1 MSKSV
6 LFTFE
11 LEPGM
16 ITAADVYTP
25 TGQLLVPDNTLLD
38 NSTIQKL
45 RMYNITNVSI
55 LDEPAYSPDN
65 NPVQMTYSERIK
77 ASEEFVQFKEDYLTS
92 IDGYKNVINE
102 VVRQNLPIDT
112 SSLLNQT
119 TSLIMPS
126 STGLHIFDML
136 HNMREFDDST
146 YTHCINVALI
156 SRVLAQWLHMSNEDI
171 EVATLAGL
179 LHDIG
184 KLTVP
189 EEILL
194 KPGALTPDEYS
205 VIKRHANDGYSY
217 LKNQDIDPRIKEACL
232 FHHERCDGS
241 GYPFG
246 LSGDKIPVFARI
258 VAIADVYD
266 AMTATRV
273 YRGPLCPFSVVRFFE
288 YEGYSKYDTHFIITF
303 LENVV
308 SSYINTTVRLNNGQV
323 GEVILINKQ
332 ALSRPMIKCG
342 NEFIDL
348 TKRPDLEIESII

>member
-1 MSKSV
+1 MSKHT

-25 TGQLLVPDNTLLD
+25 TGQLLVPDKTLLD
-38 NSTIQKL
+38 YSIIHKL
-45 RMYNITNVSI
+45 QMYNITNVSVMDTLPEVSYDD
-55 LDEPAYSPDN
+55 LDE
-65 NPVQMTYSERIK
+65 QTYSEKIK
-77 ASEEFVQFKEDYLTS
+77 SSEEFIRFKEDYLIS
-92 IDGYKNVINE
+92 ISEYKDVIND
-102 VVRQNLPIDT
+102 VVKRNLPIDT
-112 SSLLNQT
+112 GMLLNQT
-119 TSLIMPS
+119 VGIIQPHSTSIQ
-126 STGLHIFDML
+126 IFDML

-156 SRVLAQWLHMSNEDI
+156 SRILAQWLHMSDEDVEI
-171 EVATLAGL
+171 ATLSGL

-184 KLTVP
+184 KLTTP

-194 KPGALTPDEYS
+194 KPSTLSSDEYA
-205 VIKRHANDGYSY
+205 VIKNHTNDGYSY
-217 LKNQDIDPRIKEACL
+217 LKDQNIDPRIKEACL

-246 LSGDKIPVFARI
+246 LSGSSIPVFARI

-266 AMTATRV
+266 AMTAARV
-273 YRGPLCPFSVVRFFE
+273 YRGPICPFNVIRFFE
-288 YEGYSKYDTHFIITF
+288 YEAYSKYDAHFIMTF
-303 LENVV
+303 LENIV

-323 GEVILINKQ
+323 GEVVLINRQ

-348 TKRPDLEIESII
+348 TKRPNLVIDTII